1 MKSKLLLIILTAFLC
16 LHSKAETASKAAP
29 KTPKIKVACVGNS
42 ITAGAGIK
50 TATKTAIP

>member
-1 MKSKLLLIILTAFLC
+1 MKSKLLLIILAAFLC

-42 ITAGAGIK
+42 ITARAGIK
-50 TATKTAIP
+50 TGTKTATP